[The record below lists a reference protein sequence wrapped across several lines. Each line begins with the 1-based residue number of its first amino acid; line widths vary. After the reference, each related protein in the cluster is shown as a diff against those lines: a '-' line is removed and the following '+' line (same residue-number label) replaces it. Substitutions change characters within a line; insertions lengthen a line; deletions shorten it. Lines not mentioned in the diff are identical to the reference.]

1 MVYCGKPS
9 RGCQMCRTRRIKCD
23 ETKPTCLQCQKSRR
37 QCPGYKDD
45 FDLVFRNETKATE
58 RRARRS
64 MKNKKG
70 NNTSTQSVSGS
81 GRDGNRKLPTSSS
94 NSSDAEL
101 SYPATGTDLTK
112 YVSDN
117 GPSSSSGSP
126 GLQVGFSSSIEQQA
140 PCYFMS
146 NFVITPQSGQMRGS
160 FDYILPLIK
169 TEPPTSALS
178 LSFQAVAMA
187 SLANRPNARGS
198 PLMHSAIDQYAKAL
212 KVVNLALQ
220 NPVQQKTDQTL
231 ASILLLGFF
240 ETITQEK
247 ASITAWG
254 SHVDGAVQIVKMR
267 GKKQL
272 RTKVGVALFQSVRGQ
287 MLVNCLSSSKT
298 PMLGTDWWCADAQ
311 KDEGSAF
318 VNKLNLEVAELR
330 GDLNRILMSHPR
342 SAETNTLV
350 SEIMHRALE
359 MEQEYQR
366 WEETQTKETVAWVD
380 NVPGGD
386 ITKADVCPGR
396 VDLYPDVFSCSAW
409 NFARVS
415 RIFIASI
422 VIRCAAWLCY
432 PVDYRT
438 TPEYAQMSRMGQEM
452 ICDIIASVPF
462 MFGWHLDSEGRLKPG
477 DVMGGGEDVMGVKAL
492 GGAYMIWPLLS
503 ISCSD
508 FTTDS
513 QRLWIKGRFRFIS
526 DVMGL
531 NQAKVVSCLQLRLPS
546 MIVRRDNMGF
556 ASPNATTSVRP
567 LGRPA
572 IMPALPSSISS
583 LTFQQREAMKRE
595 MWERERKAAMEKVR
609 EEQEQRRYGVTGGD
623 TDSGMNSVM
632 MQYQQTK
639 YALSGGNGNS
649 GGGGNTNVMPK
660 TGELSWKV
668 SSEQGKKYAWLEG
681 LGWWET
687 TV

>member
-1 MVYCGKPS
+1 
-9 RGCQMCRTRRIKCD
+9 
-23 ETKPTCLQCQKSRR
+23 
-37 QCPGYKDD
+37 
-45 FDLVFRNETKATE
+45 
-58 RRARRS
+58 

-70 NNTSTQSVSGS
+70 NNTSTQTVSGS

-287 MLVNCLSSSKT
+287 M
-298 PMLGTDWWCADAQ
+298 
-311 KDEGSAF
+311 
-318 VNKLNLEVAELR
+318 
-330 GDLNRILMSHPR
+330 
-342 SAETNTLV
+342 V
-350 SEIMHRALE
+350 SQLP
-359 MEQEYQR
+359 
-366 WEETQTKETVAWVD
+366 
-380 NVPGGD
+380 PG
-386 ITKADVCPGR
+386 
-396 VDLYPDVFSCSAW
+396 
-409 NFARVS
+409 
-415 RIFIASI
+415 
-422 VIRCAAWLCY
+422 
-432 PVDYRT
+432 
-438 TPEYAQMSRMGQEM
+438 
-452 ICDIIASVPF
+452 
-462 MFGWHLDSEGRLKPG
+462 
-477 DVMGGGEDVMGVKAL
+477 
-492 GGAYMIWPLLS
+492 
-503 ISCSD
+503 
-508 FTTDS
+508 
-513 QRLWIKGRFRFIS
+513 
-526 DVMGL
+526 
-531 NQAKVVSCLQLRLPS
+531 
-546 MIVRRDNMGF
+546 
-556 ASPNATTSVRP
+556 
-567 LGRPA
+567 
-572 IMPALPSSISS
+572 
-583 LTFQQREAMKRE
+583 
-595 MWERERKAAMEKVR
+595 
-609 EEQEQRRYGVTGGD
+609 
-623 TDSGMNSVM
+623 
-632 MQYQQTK
+632 
-639 YALSGGNGNS
+639 
-649 GGGGNTNVMPK
+649 
-660 TGELSWKV
+660 
-668 SSEQGKKYAWLEG
+668 
-681 LGWWET
+681 
-687 TV
+687 